1 MSTNT
6 EATANITALA
16 APKHQFN
23 RWLVDGSV
31 PEPKVNPNLTHPAY
45 PQTPA
50 TFGPAY
56 DVEIDG
62 QRLRTQLEK
71 LADFMAYCNSID
83 AWVSLAE
90 IEEQTGIP
98 QSSASAQLR
107 HMRKREFGSHI
118 VEKRR
123 RETAAGGTWEYRVT
137 GRAYPEEL

>member
-6 EATANITALA
+6 EATANIAALA
-16 APKHQFN
+16 APRHQF
-23 RWLVDGSV
+23 
-31 PEPKVNPNLTHPAY
+31 NLTHPAH

-50 TFGPAY
+50 TFGPVY

-71 LADFMAYCNSID
+71 LTDFMVYCNSID

-90 IEEQTGIP
+90 IEQQTGIP

-123 RETAAGGTWEYRVT
+123 RETAAGGGGGTWEYRVT
-137 GRAYPEEL
+137 GRADAEEL